1 MCPPSSITH
10 RVKMRGKNEV
20 EESRRADED
29 ETSCLN
35 TGRKVREMQR
45 VWADAVWC
53 NLYGLASMWCQQTGR
68 RRRDVV
74 LEHRSKRCE
83 RCSGYG
89 RMRYGAIRMGLHLY
103 GASMRGKSLH
113 GEGCLPI
120 TSLLRVRN
128 LSRETTTS
136 HGFRW
141 HLAHRAARYFILLQQ
156 GPCSCP
162 NTVRLYRMGLPE
174 STVSVFFLWT
184 SELVDGHGGSVTGG

>member
-29 ETSCLN
+29 ETLCLN

-89 RMRYGAIRMGLHLY
+89 RMRYGAIRMDLHLC
-103 GASMRGKSLH
+103 GASRRADEDETLCLNTGLKGARDAAGMGGCGMVRSVWACIYMAPACGESRYMVRGA
-113 GEGCLPI
+113 CL
-120 TSLLRVRN
+120 LLAYY
-128 LSRETTTS
+128 E
-136 HGFRW
+136 
-141 HLAHRAARYFILLQQ
+141 
-156 GPCSCP
+156 
-162 NTVRLYRMGLPE
+162 
-174 STVSVFFLWT
+174 
-184 SELVDGHGGSVTGG
+184 